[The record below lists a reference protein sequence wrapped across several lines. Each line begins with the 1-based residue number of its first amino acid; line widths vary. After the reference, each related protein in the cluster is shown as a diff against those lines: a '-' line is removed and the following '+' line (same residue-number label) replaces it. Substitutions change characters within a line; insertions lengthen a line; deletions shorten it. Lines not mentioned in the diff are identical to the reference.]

1 MALQKGKFNW
11 KEKLCEEGRKDK
23 SGHHENFKTNTLSFY
38 GCEHMVHLN
47 ISYYEI
53 FLHLPVVTKNE
64 EKEQAGTDKVMMLD
78 NIQETNYLNNLQL

>member
-1 MALQKGKFNW
+1 
-11 KEKLCEEGRKDK
+11 
-23 SGHHENFKTNTLSFY
+23 
-38 GCEHMVHLN
+38 MVHLN

-53 FLHLPVVTKNE
+53 FLYLPVVTKNE